1 MFVLNI
7 LVPWKSI
14 ASPFSMLESFFWL
27 YLVTAI
33 IVLLCWLFTP
43 FPSRKSKLCFVD
55 FFTGGIWLQQK
66 SIVWQ
71 GFKEMICNTGK
82 GALFGSSCN
91 ESTLKILNLFF
102 VVVFSVVCLVT
113 VHHLVCIAYFI
124 WIFYVFFIGEIFV
137 RVYT

>member
-102 VVVFSVVCLVT
+102 CCCFFCSLSCYCSSSCVYC
-113 VHHLVCIAYFI
+113 
-124 WIFYVFFIGEIFV
+124 IFYLDFLCIFH
-137 RVYT
+137 RRNIC